1 MSSQMI
7 RFLPARLVCLFG
19 VLLAAASGQTA
30 PRISQVLPVPD
41 LTYAQ
46 PAVVDTDGD
55 GLPDVVFS
63 TSRPTCQYRIENLGS
78 RRFAPPRLTNL
89 FKVEGPAVDSGA
101 TLGNFTGATG
111 LDWLAVEWDSS
122 LILDY
127 SNAKRPVAV
136 TFAAA
141 GGYETRRVLAPDSPY
156 DWFGVN
162 LDGDGSSELIQ
173 FDYDPAMLIWDRQAD
188 GGYAQTTPRI
198 ALDAAVTPG
207 DPHSGAPLEMLDI
220 DHDGAPDLVVTE
232 DSRTARLLKRT
243 GARSFATQTYPLP
256 LGWSGG
262 GWHDLNGDNLPECH
276 SVSGT
281 TFQWKPNLGGFQ
293 FGAVQSYQIVAATA
307 TGCQLLNVTAV
318 AGGNPLLTFGVLD
331 AQSAASLLTVRFGT
345 WEVVANLPLG
355 SSPALGTFEYFL
367 SLADFDGDGYLDAL
381 ALYVPPASNSGY
393 TTRLAMAWGSA
404 VGMATPAFIDPPP
417 MRTDVVLSGDFDR
430 DGDSDLI
437 VGPDSEL
444 AYFLLSNDGAGNFSQ
459 SRQLV
464 ELAPPAAS
472 PPNTHISRLGSADF
486 DGDGIADLIVT
497 YTPGWLAASP
507 SPVSAVAKG
516 RGDGT
521 FAPPVLP
528 PGSFDYLRDAAVD
541 FSHFVD
547 WDGDGDLD
555 AVGDDAWWENRGGVF
570 ATESHPLIARA
581 WQHDLLGNPVRAG
594 HGYVGDLNGDGFSD
608 FISSVY
614 HITPSP
620 VLYEF
625 GSSTLAVGFNDG
637 LGGLLSLAE
646 VPATLGGSDILGN
659 PLGGKA
665 AVADLNGDGRPDLCT
680 VEIVGSDVLG
690 NPITDARWRRNPG
703 GGRSDPQNWLALSLG
718 PAFTSDGIAMPFPDR
733 PVPTL
738 DFDGDGVADWVSPAG
753 YLRPSRSGPVVSAS
767 YNFDGKTGVSKLEY
781 RGAADFDGDGDAD
794 FLVSNSYSLFLIKN
808 LIVDERSAIV
818 RTLRLAGVTGQ
829 LAAAGADADGD
840 GRDNFTELLQ
850 GTDPVTRDRP
860 RPDRLQPQVTTAG
873 GPLTVHFQQRAD
885 AAALGLHY
893 QLESSTDLAHWTAVA
908 PANLT
913 STQLDSTWQDLAVS
927 PAALVARG
935 FFRLVVRHEE
945 D

>member
-1 MSSQMI
+1 MT
-7 RFLPARLVCLFG
+7 RFLPPAWCCSFG
-19 VLLAAASGQTA
+19 ILLASASGQNA

-41 LTYAQ
+41 LASAQ
-46 PAVVDTDGD
+46 PEVVDTDDD
-55 GLPDVVFS
+55 GLPDVVFA
-63 TSRPTCQYRIENLGS
+63 TSSPACKYQIANLGG

-89 FKVEGPAVDSGA
+89 FKTEGPAVDSGT

-111 LDWLAVEWDSS
+111 LDWLVVENDSS

-136 TFAAA
+136 AVAAA

-162 LDGDGSSELIQ
+162 LDGDASSELIQ
-173 FDYDPAMLIWDRQAD
+173 FERDPAMLIWDRQAD
-188 GGYAQTTPRI
+188 GSYAQTTPRI

-207 DPHSGAPLEMLDI
+207 DPHAGTPLEMLDI
-220 DHDGAPDLVVTE
+220 DHDGAPDLVVSE
-232 DSRTARLLKRT
+232 GPGSARLLKRT
-243 GARSFATQTYPLP
+243 GARSFATQTYPVS
-256 LGWSGG
+256 LGWSGN

-281 TFQWKPNLGGFQ
+281 TFQWKPNLGGLQ
-293 FGAVQSYQIVAATA
+293 FGAVQSHQIVSATA

-318 AGGNPLLTFGVLD
+318 AGGNALLTFGVLD

-345 WEVVANLPLG
+345 WEVVANLSVG
-355 SSPALGTFEYFL
+355 SSPALGTIEHFL
-367 SLADFDGDGYLDAL
+367 SVADFDGDGYLDAL
-381 ALYVPPASNSGY
+381 ALYVPPSKSGW

-404 VGMATPAFIDPPP
+404 VGLATPVFINPPP

-430 DGDSDLI
+430 DGDTDLI
-437 VGPDSEL
+437 VGPDTDL
-444 AYFLLSNDGAGNFSQ
+444 AYFLLSNDGAGNFSR
-459 SRQLV
+459 SRQLA
-464 ELAPPAAS
+464 ELAPPAGS
-472 PPNTHISRLGSADF
+472 PPNTRISRLGSADV

-497 YTPGWLAASP
+497 YTPGLLAASP
-507 SPVSAVAKG
+507 SPVSTVAKG

-528 PGSFDYLRDAAVD
+528 AGSFDYLRDAAVD

-555 AVGDDAWWENRGGVF
+555 AVGDDAWWDNRGGVF
-570 ATESHPLIARA
+570 ATESHPLIAGA
-581 WQHDLLGNPVRAG
+581 LIQDALGNPVRTG
-594 HGYVGDLNGDGFSD
+594 HGYVGDLNGDGFPD
-608 FISSVY
+608 FIASVY
-614 HITPSP
+614 RHIPSP
-620 VLYEF
+620 VVGEF

-646 VPATLGGSDILGN
+646 VPATLGGTDVLGN
-659 PLGGKA
+659 PVGGKA
-665 AVADLNGDGRPDLCT
+665 AVADLNGDGQMDLCT
-680 VEIVGSDVLG
+680 LEVVGSDALG
-690 NPITDARWRRNPG
+690 NPVSEARWRRNPG

-718 PAFTSDGIAMPFPDR
+718 PAVSSDGIALPFPDS
-733 PVPTL
+733 PTPTL
-738 DFDGDGVADWVSPAG
+738 DFDGDGIAEWVSPAG
-753 YLRPSRSGPVVSAS
+753 YLRPSRAGPVVSAG

-794 FLVSNSYSLFLIKN
+794 FLVSKSDALFLIKN
-808 LIVDERSAIV
+808 LVVDERSAIV
-818 RTLRLAGVTGQ
+818 QTLRRSGVTGK

-850 GTDPVTRDRP
+850 GTNPVTPDRP
-860 RPDRLQPQVTTAG
+860 RPDRLQPRVTTQG
-873 GPLTVHFQQRAD
+873 GPLTVRFHQRSD

-893 QLESSTDLAHWTAVA
+893 QLESSTDLTRWTPVV
-908 PANLT
+908 PANRT
-913 STQLDSTWQDLAVS
+913 TTTLDSTWQEIAVT
-927 PAALVARG
+927 PAARAAQG
-935 FFRLVVRHEE
+935 FFRLVVRHQE